1 MMMMILRSKSLE
13 SIVLGSAVERER
25 DGARV
30 DHVTFVKAS
39 NSTSFCKYKIVRSSR
54 GFLKG
59 GKSRGEKLDAQ
70 ERERKKRIEFYH
82 ERVL

>member
-1 MMMMILRSKSLE
+1 MMMMMILRSKSLE

-70 ERERKKRIEFYH
+70 EREKKKD
-82 ERVL
+82 